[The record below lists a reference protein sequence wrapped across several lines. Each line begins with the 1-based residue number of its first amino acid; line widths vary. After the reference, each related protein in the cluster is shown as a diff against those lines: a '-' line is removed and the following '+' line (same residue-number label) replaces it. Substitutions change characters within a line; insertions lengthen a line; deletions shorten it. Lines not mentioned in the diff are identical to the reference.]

1 LIENAVPGA
10 CITPETEHNTL
21 FSEPGAT
28 AALSKTL
35 VKAND
40 VVEPSGVI
48 VLHLI

>member
-1 LIENAVPGA
+1 MENAEPGA
-10 CITPETEHNTL
+10 CITPDTEHITL

-28 AALSKTL
+28 AALLTTF
-35 VKAND
+35 VKANV